1 MSAPGLGSSGSLHN
15 GAHRANSTVR
25 LSGNRLQDDHRCLT
39 VWPADTRRYYASTNP
54 TIRLFVMPLL
64 RRSFAALSGLF
75 LLQLML
81 LGSGT
86 LCAMHHGLAR
96 AGVPN
101 HAMAMSGLAH
111 QTRAHES
118 LVTKAGESNTPMSP
132 VDCGGSGGHDDC
144 RLPFAP
150 GPCSSATTCDVSA
163 TPAAAI
169 GASAYVHVV
178 ALELPSPA
186 LGHSGP
192 TFAPE
197 LPPPRA

>member
-1 MSAPGLGSSGSLHN
+1 
-15 GAHRANSTVR
+15 
-25 LSGNRLQDDHRCLT
+25 
-39 VWPADTRRYYASTNP
+39 
-54 TIRLFVMPLL
+54 MPLV

-86 LCAMHHGLAR
+86 LCATHHGLAR
-96 AGVPN
+96 PGATN
-101 HAMAMSGLAH
+101 HAMAMGDLAH
-111 QTRAHES
+111 QTRSHES
-118 LVTKAGESNTPMSP
+118 LVTKAGESSTPMSP
-132 VDCGGSGGHDDC
+132 ADCGGSGGHDGC

-150 GPCSSATTCDVSA
+150 GSCSSVTTCDVTA

-169 GASAYVHVV
+169 GAAAYVEVV
-178 ALELPSPA
+178 ALEVPPPA

>member
-1 MSAPGLGSSGSLHN
+1 MAG
-15 GAHRANSTVR
+15 R
-25 LSGNRLQDDHRCLT
+25 
-39 VWPADTRRYYASTNP
+39 TRRYYASTNLN
-54 TIRLFVMPLL
+54 IQVLVMPLV

-75 LLQLML
+75 LMQLML

-86 LCAMHHGLAR
+86 LCALHHGLAG
-96 AGVPN
+96 ASAVN
-101 HAMAMSGLAH
+101 HAIAISGMAH
-111 QTRAHES
+111 QTGSHES
-118 LVTKAGESNTPMSP
+118 LVTKAGESSTPMSP

-150 GPCSSATTCDVSA
+150 GQCSSVTTCDVSA

-169 GASAYVHVV
+169 AAPAYVHVV

-197 LPPPRA
+197 LPPPRV

>member
-1 MSAPGLGSSGSLHN
+1 MSLS
-15 GAHRANSTVR
+15 RAV
-25 LSGNRLQDDHRCLT
+25 
-39 VWPADTRRYYASTNP
+39 
-54 TIRLFVMPLL
+54 
-64 RRSFAALSGLF
+64 AALSGLF

-96 AGVPN
+96 AGASN
-101 HAMAMSGLAH
+101 HAMALAGLAH
-111 QTRAHES
+111 QTRSHES
-118 LVTKAGESNTPMSP
+118 AVTSTGEPNTPMSP
-132 VDCGGSGGHDDC
+132 MDCNGSGSHDDC

-150 GPCSSATTCDVSA
+150 GQCSSVATCDVSA

-169 GASAYVHVV
+169 GAPAYARAA

-186 LGHSGP
+186 FGHSGP

>member
-1 MSAPGLGSSGSLHN
+1 
-15 GAHRANSTVR
+15 
-25 LSGNRLQDDHRCLT
+25 
-39 VWPADTRRYYASTNP
+39 
-54 TIRLFVMPLL
+54 MPLV
-64 RRSFAALSGLF
+64 RRSFAALSVLF

-86 LCAMHHGLAR
+86 LCATHHGLAR
-96 AGVPN
+96 TGAQD
-101 HAMAMSGLAH
+101 HAMAMAGTAH
-111 QTRAHES
+111 QGSPHES
-118 LVTKAGESNTPMSP
+118 ALAMADESGSPMSP
-132 VDCGGSGGHDDC
+132 ADCGNGGSGGHDGC

-150 GPCSSATTCDVSA
+150 GPCSSVTTCDVTA

-169 GASAYVHVV
+169 GAAAYVQVA
-178 ALELPSPA
+178 ALEVPPPA

>member
-1 MSAPGLGSSGSLHN
+1 MSLA
-15 GAHRANSTVR
+15 
-25 LSGNRLQDDHRCLT
+25 
-39 VWPADTRRYYASTNP
+39 
-54 TIRLFVMPLL
+54 

-86 LCAMHHGLAR
+86 LCATHHDLAR
-96 AGVPN
+96 AAMPN
-101 HAMAMSGLAH
+101 HAMALAGMTH
-111 QTRAHES
+111 QTSSHAS
-118 LVTKAGESNTPMSP
+118 ALTNAGESNTPMSP
-132 VDCGGSGGHDDC
+132 VDCNGTGGHDGC

-150 GPCSSATTCDVSA
+150 GQCSSVTTCDVSA

-169 GASAYVHVV
+169 AVTAYSHGVT
-178 ALELPSPA
+178 LELPSPA